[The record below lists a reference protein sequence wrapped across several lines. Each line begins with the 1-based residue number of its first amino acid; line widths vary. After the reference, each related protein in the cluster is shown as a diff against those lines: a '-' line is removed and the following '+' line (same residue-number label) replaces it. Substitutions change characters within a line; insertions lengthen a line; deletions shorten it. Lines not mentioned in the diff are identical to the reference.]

1 MKQENPDKTMRKTIL
16 SSMILIPMIPFMLV
30 IFIGYF
36 YSKISIENRTVE
48 SMQRIVEDHR
58 QMIDTFLRE
67 RRTNLQFIINTHS
80 FETLNTSRNL
90 EFVYHNLRTI
100 SNAFVDLGVFNED
113 GLHVAYHGPYQLEG
127 KVYKD
132 EPWFKEVMETGVHI
146 SDVFLGFRD
155 YPHFIIAIK
164 KKENDRSWILR
175 ATIDTHIFN
184 TMVGRIR
191 IGDTGE
197 AYIINKQGLFQTQPR
212 TGRDILEPDP
222 ARSTYLRPHKGVKT
236 YTSVR
241 DFGWFLGQP
250 DAVQNDHLVA
260 TTWLKEKPW
269 LLVARQEKQD
279 AFSGLRAFMYIVGL
293 IAVIGSAAIV
303 FVAFNQT
310 GRLLQ
315 RIRDVSGE
323 KASLKSQLIHATR
336 LAELGQ
342 MAAGFAHEIN
352 NPLQIIRSEQAL
364 MDFILAEMKE
374 KKEIT
379 NEQSLEEL
387 EDSMRQMI
395 IQVERCASITQ
406 AILKFGRHTEPQIE
420 DIDLHLF
427 IPEITGTISNKAG
440 VLGISV
446 KQMIDDETPHVRG
459 DKGQLQQVLLNLF
472 NNAIHAIEDR
482 HGSHGGKLTV
492 SVKPADN
499 ASVEIAVQDNGTG
512 ISQENIEKIFSPFFT
527 TKQPGKGTG
536 LGLSVCYGIVEG
548 LKGTMDVSSQVGQG
562 TTFTVRLPASENGKS

>member
-1 MKQENPDKTMRKTIL
+1 MMKQASPDATMRKTIL
-16 SSMILIPMIPFMLV
+16 SSMILIPIIPFILV
-30 IFIGYF
+30 ILIGYV
-36 YSKISIENRTVE
+36 YSKASIENKTVE

-80 FETLNTSRNL
+80 FETLNKSWNL
-90 EFVYHNLRTI
+90 EIMYHNLRII
-100 SNAFVDLGVFNED
+100 SNAFVDLGVFDET
-113 GLHVAYHGPYQLEG
+113 GLHVAYYGPYQLEG
-127 KVYKD
+127 RIYKD
-132 EPWFKEVMETGVHI
+132 ESWFKEVMETGVHI

-164 KKENDRSWILR
+164 KKENGRTWILR

-197 AYIINKQGLFQTQPR
+197 AYIINKEGVFQTQPR
-212 TGRDILEPDP
+212 TGRNLLEPGLI
-222 ARSTYLRPHKGVKT
+222 RSAYLRPHTGVKT
-236 YTSVR
+236 YTSTR
-241 DFGWFLGQP
+241 NLGWFLGHP
-250 DAVQNDHLVA
+250 ESVQDDYLVA
-260 TTWLKEKPW
+260 TTWLEEKPW
-269 LLVARQEKQD
+269 LLVAQQEKQD
-279 AFSGLRAFMYIVGL
+279 AFSGLRAVMYVIGL
-293 IAVIGSAAIV
+293 IAVIGSAAII
-303 FVAFNQT
+303 FIAFNQT

-323 KASLKSQLIHATR
+323 KASLENQLIHATR

-364 MDFILAEMKE
+364 MDFILTELKE

-379 NEQSLEEL
+379 NEKSLEEL
-387 EDSMRQMI
+387 EDSVNQMI
-395 IQVERCASITQ
+395 VQVERCSSITQ
-406 AILKFGRHTEPQIE
+406 SILKFGRHAEPQIE
-420 DIDLHLF
+420 DVDLDRF
-427 IPEITGTISNKAG
+427 IPEITATVNNKAA
-440 VLGISV
+440 VNGITINQV
-446 KQMIDDETPHVRG
+446 IDEATPPVRA

-472 NNAIHAIEDR
+472 NNAIDAVVDR
-482 HGSHGGKLTV
+482 YGSNGGKLAV
-492 SVKPADN
+492 YASPAGD
-499 ASVEIAVQDNGTG
+499 AWVDIAVEDNGTG
-512 ISQENIEKIFSPFFT
+512 ISEDNISKIFSPFFT

-548 LKGTMDVSSQVGQG
+548 LGGTMQVSSQVGRG
-562 TTFTVRLPASENGKS
+562 TTFTIRLPAA